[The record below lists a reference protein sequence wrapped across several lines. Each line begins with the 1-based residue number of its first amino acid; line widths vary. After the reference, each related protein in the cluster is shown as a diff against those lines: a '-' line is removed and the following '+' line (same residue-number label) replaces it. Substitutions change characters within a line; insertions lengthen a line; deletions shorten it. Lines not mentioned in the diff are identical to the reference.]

1 MRHPR
6 FGRMARPLVGTL
18 MCTLTLA
25 ACGPAEELDAAQ
37 GVPAKELGEKQ
48 SEVVYGTDNRQDVY
62 AHSNATLRLRAQQAT
77 VALMNPSDFNASNP
91 NNVTFT
97 GSALGTAYNL
107 CSTERFRDDPTS
119 AFCSGTLIA
128 DDLVLTAGHCVTSAS
143 ACADTRLVF
152 NYYRTAAGTLQTV
165 TTADIYSCAAIVARQ
180 QGTVNGQ
187 NLDFAVLRLDRPATP
202 RFTPAPV
209 RTGNTA
215 LTVGQNVAVIGSGS
229 GIPFKIDSGGSV
241 RDTRSGTL
249 DYFIASTDTFG
260 GNSGSGVYETS
271 TYTVAGI
278 LVRGET
284 DYVTSGSCRVVNV
297 CSETGCRG
305 EDITYV
311 YPAIRAYCTATNN
324 GNTQLCSGLPPPPPP
339 PPNSYA
345 YTASNT
351 NSAQQNTV
359 DKTLTFAAGDVV
371 ELGTC
376 GVDGA
381 VVDGDSFL
389 RLNNGAGTE
398 VANNDD
404 SCGGRGSYIKYTVPA
419 AGSFTIRGG
428 CYSSGSCG
436 GTVVWKVTPGSGGGG
451 TSGSFNFSASNTNSA
466 QQNTVNHSVTAAAGQ
481 VLRLGTCTVSGGSG
495 TGDTYLR
502 LYGPTGT
509 QVAVNDDGSGCGTLS
524 YLTYTVPSGAAGA
537 YQIRAGCYSSNSCSG
552 TVAYTI
558 Q

>member
-1 MRHPR
+1 
-6 FGRMARPLVGTL
+6 

-25 ACGPAEELDAAQ
+25 AGCGPAEELDAPQ
-37 GVPAKELGEKQ
+37 GAPAPELGEKR

-62 AHSNATLRLRAQQAT
+62 AHPDATLRLRAQQAT
-77 VALMNPSDFNASNP
+77 VALMHPSDFNATNP
-91 NNVTFT
+91 NNVTFN
-97 GSALGTAYNL
+97 GSNLGSSYNL
-107 CSTERFRDDPTS
+107 CTTERFRDDPTA
-119 AFCSGTLIA
+119 AFCSGTLID
-128 DDLVLTAGHCVTSAS
+128 DDLVLTAGHCVTSATD
-143 ACADTRLVF
+143 CTNTRLVF
-152 NYYRTAAGTLQTV
+152 NYYRPAAGTLQTV
-165 TTADIYSCAAIVARQ
+165 TTADIFSCTSIVARQ
-180 QGTVNGQ
+180 QATVNGQ
-187 NLDFAVLRLDRPATP
+187 NLDFAVLRLDRPAAP

-215 LTVGQNVAVIGSGS
+215 LTAGQNVAVIGSGS
-229 GIPFKIDSGGSV
+229 GIPFKIDSGGAV

-249 DYFIASTDTFG
+249 DYFIATTDTFG

-271 TYTVAGI
+271 GYTVAGI

-284 DYVTSGSCRVVNV
+284 DYVTNGSCRVVNV
-297 CSETGCRG
+297 CTEAGCRG
-305 EDITYV
+305 EDVTYV
-311 YPAIRAYCTATNN
+311 FPAIRAACAATNN
-324 GNTQLCSGLPPPPPP
+324 GSARLCTGLPPPPPP

-345 YTASNT
+345 YTATNT

-371 ELGTC
+371 EVGTC

-381 VVDGDSFL
+381 TVDGDSFL
-389 RLNNGAGTE
+389 RLNGAAGE
-398 VANNDD
+398 VASNDD

-436 GTVVWKVTPGSGGGG
+436 GTVVWKVTPGGGG
-451 TSGSFNFSASNTNSA
+451 TNGSFAFSASNTNSA
-466 QQNTVNHSVTAAAGQ
+466 QQNTVNKSVTLAAGQ
-481 VLRLGTCTVSGGSG
+481 VIKLGTCSVSGASG

-502 LYGPTGT
+502 LYGPANT
-509 QVAVNDDGSGCGTLS
+509 QVGANDDGSGCGTLS
-524 YLTYTVPSGAAGA
+524 YLTYTVPANAAGS
-537 YQIRAGCYSSNSCSG
+537 YQIRAGCYSNNSCSG